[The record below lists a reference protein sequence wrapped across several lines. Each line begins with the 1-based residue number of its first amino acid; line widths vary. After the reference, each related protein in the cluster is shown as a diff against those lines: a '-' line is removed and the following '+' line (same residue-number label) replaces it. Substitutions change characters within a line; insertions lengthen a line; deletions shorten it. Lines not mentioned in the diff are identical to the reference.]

1 MYFVAFGRRKRPS
14 ERGVERMKK
23 PIAILIAAALA
34 FALAAPVCALTVPE
48 KLNVP
53 TGVAAENLL
62 AEEYQY
68 RTLVYFTLQ
77 DDIIEVMS
85 TEPSRYNALT
95 MEGKLYVQFSIDGG
109 NWTSFYFTSADDE
122 GNEAQRVWKKL
133 TVTRKNSVSVLNLMR
148 EQERSQLPDDVYY
161 YDPELPQNST
171 LLNEEHEF
179 RFRVRVELEWI
190 DKNDLV
196 TKSVTSPWSAAVT
209 ASTKVTED
217 TLPQTLRLP
226 AVVSAEPL
234 DGANGA
240 ELSVTAKPPVQVKL
254 VDRFLRENG
263 SAGVALRAQVSLNE
277 GEWLDAPAAESAP
290 DKARFTLP
298 AEPEFASAASVKRS
312 NVRVRFSYAAEGR
325 ELNSEW
331 TEATAIGEYS
341 DQGNNPKFEA
351 PSFLMNTF
359 LGLKVWIWMLAGIAI
374 LLAVTAA
381 ALVRGRRY

>member
-1 MYFVAFGRRKRPS
+1 
-14 ERGVERMKK
+14 MKK

-122 GNEAQRVWKKL
+122 GNEVQRIWKKL

-263 SAGVALRAQVSLNE
+263 GAGVALRAQVSLNE

>member
-1 MYFVAFGRRKRPS
+1 MFFVAPGRGKRQP
-14 ERGVERMKK
+14 ERGVERVKK
-23 PIAILIAAALA
+23 TLAIIFAALFA
-34 FALAAPVCALTVPE
+34 FAFAAPVGALTVPE
-48 KLNVP
+48 KLEVP

-68 RTLVYFTLQ
+68 RTLVYFTLR
-77 DDIIEVMS
+77 DDIIDVMS
-85 TEPSRYNALT
+85 TEPSRYGALT

-109 NWTSFYFTSADDE
+109 SWVSFYFTSADDE
-122 GNEAQRVWKKL
+122 GNEVQRVWKKL

-148 EQERSQLPDDVYY
+148 EKERAQLPEEVYY
-161 YDPELPQNST
+161 YDPELPQNSC

-190 DKNDLV
+190 DKSDLV

-209 ASTKVTED
+209 ASTKVTEE
-217 TLPQTLRLP
+217 TLPQALRLP
-226 AVVSAEPL
+226 AVVSAEPV
-234 DGANGA
+234 DGEAGA
-240 ELSVTAKPPVQVKL
+240 EFSVTAKPPVQVRL

-263 SAGVALRAQVSLNE
+263 GAGVALRAQVSLNE

-298 AEPEFASAASVKRS
+298 AEPEFASAAAVKRS
-312 NVRVRFSYAAEGR
+312 NVRVRFAYAAEGR
-325 ELNSEW
+325 ELSSDW

-359 LGLKVWIWMLAGIAI
+359 LGLKVWIWMLAGIVI

>member
-1 MYFVAFGRRKRPS
+1 MKRVKKLLAAF
-14 ERGVERMKK
+14 
-23 PIAILIAAALA
+23 IAAALA
-34 FALAAPVCALTVPE
+34 FALATPAAALTVPE
-48 KLNVP
+48 KLDVP
-53 TGVAAENLL
+53 TEVAAEHLL

-77 DDIIEVMS
+77 DDIINVMS
-85 TEPSRYNALT
+85 TDPSRYNALT

-109 NWTSFYFTSADDE
+109 NWASFYFTSADDE
-122 GNEAQRVWKKL
+122 GNEVQRVWKKL

-148 EQERSQLPDDVYY
+148 ERERSQLPEGVYY

-190 DKNDLV
+190 DKSDLA
-196 TKSVTSPWSAAVT
+196 TKSVTSPWSKAVT
-209 ASTKVTED
+209 ASTAVTEE

-226 AVVSAEPL
+226 AVVSAESEDAA
-234 DGANGA
+234 DGASGA
-240 ELSVTAKPPVQVKL
+240 SLSVTAKPPVQVQL

-263 SAGVALRAQVSLNE
+263 GAGVELRAQVSLNE

-312 NVRVRFSYAAEGR
+312 NVRVRFAYAVSGR
-325 ELNSEW
+325 DMKSDW
-331 TEATAIGEYS
+331 TEATAIGEYVDRGS
-341 DQGNNPKFEA
+341 NPQFES